1 MSRVTRNPDLYR
13 PKPDPREIP
22 KPVPKLAKFHGIL
35 FHKRKKFR
43 ISLKLKFAADM
54 LSINDI
60 NCIRKS
66 FYLNDIFLYLN
77 SMSQI
82 PVVGTLERRISFKFK
97 IRTKYELLY
106 LMIWFVIV
114 FGYSIQIFKK
124 TKKWKSFFYAK
135 VDKFYS

>member
-82 PVVGTLERRISFKFK
+82 PVVGTLERRISFKIK
-97 IRTKYELLY
+97 IRKGTLILGTLPDDLVCNRFLL
-106 LMIWFVIV
+106 FDPN
-114 FGYSIQIFKK
+114 FQEN
-124 TKKWKSFFYAK
+124 
-135 VDKFYS
+135 